1 MTNPNKKYPNGYV
14 YLAVMLGMLTGF
26 APFVTDF
33 YLPSLPFLAEYF
45 STSPSTVQMSLTMSM
60 LGLAL
65 GQIVIGPVSDKYGRK
80 PLLMFALAAFLLTTV
95 LCLCAP
101 SIHAFNLSR
110 LFQGMAAA
118 GGLVIARS
126 VTTDSFRGRL
136 LSRFLALVSAVNG
149 IAPVTAP
156 VLGGIF
162 LKFTSWKGIFVALM
176 GIDIALLILAFF
188 FTETLSQ
195 RRRSPKPLFSTFTLY
210 GKVLQNGEYLRFLL
224 PYMLSQF
231 VLFSYISASPFI
243 FQVGYG
249 FSPVKFSLFFAINA
263 LAIGVGSALSGKF
276 RDDFGA
282 LKCGAFLMTAAS
294 VAVLCLLCVK
304 ASPLLLEASLSTML
318 FSFGMMQPPVTAQT
332 LRTERANGGT
342 ASALMGALGFAM
354 GSVASPL
361 VGIGDT
367 FKTAGAAIFAGS
379 LLVLV
384 SVWAAVSAHFP
395 KRDAELS
402 PKKVD

>member
-1 MTNPNKKYPNGYV
+1 MTHSNKKYPNGYV
-14 YLAVMLGMLTGF
+14 YLAVMLGMLTAF

-45 STSPSTVQMSLTMSM
+45 STSPSAVQMSLTTSM

-65 GQIVIGPVSDKYGRK
+65 GQIIIGPVSDKYGRK
-80 PLLMFALAAFLLTTV
+80 PLLIFALAAFFLTTV
-95 LCLCAP
+95 LCIFAP
-101 SIHAFNLSR
+101 NVHMFNLSR
-110 LFQGMAAA
+110 LLQGMSAA
-118 GGLVIARS
+118 GGLVTARS

-136 LSRFLALVSAVNG
+136 LSKFLALVSAVNG

-176 GIDIALLILAFF
+176 GVDIALLVLALC
-188 FTETLSQ
+188 FTETLSP
-195 RRRSPKPLFSTFTLY
+195 RRRTPKSLVSTFTLY

-231 VLFSYISASPFI
+231 VLFSYISASPFL

-263 LAIGVGSALSGKF
+263 LAIGIGSALSGKF
-276 RDDFGA
+276 RDDFSA
-282 LKCGAFLMTAAS
+282 LKFGAALMTAAS
-294 VAVLCLLCVK
+294 VAVLCLLFAK
-304 ASPLLLEASLSTML
+304 ASPLLLEISLSATL
-318 FSFGMMQPPVTAQT
+318 FSFGIMQPPVTAQT

-367 FKTAGAAIFAGS
+367 FKTAGITVFAGS
-379 LLVLV
+379 LLTLLTVL
-384 SVWAAVSAHFP
+384 AAVSSHFQ
-395 KRDAELS
+395 KREDEI
-402 PKKVD
+402 PRKK